1 MGHHFLRWKK
11 QERNKLRLQMTSGQF
26 KGSRVVYLKSFK
38 TLEKASFSE
47 VHQISRNNGYDFQT
61 GNNSGNHTVK
71 TPLISNILFG
81 GLMTNH
87 SYSLSINL
95 FFLLSITNWDRTLH
109 YCLSG
114 IFIFYFIS

>member
-1 MGHHFLRWKK
+1 VGHHFLRWKK

-87 SYSLSINL
+87 SYSLSKIQQILHNIVVVIPDL
-95 FFLLSITNWDRTLH
+95 QFLSVIR
-109 YCLSG
+109 
-114 IFIFYFIS
+114 